1 MDRKHLPR
9 RQSLKP
15 SRALTIRD
23 VAKAAGVSV
32 STVSK
37 ALNGNGQLREETRTA
52 VRDVA
57 ERLRFRPNEMA
68 RSLPGPR
75 CFTVGLISIDRKGRF
90 SIPVLDGVE
99 DTLDAAQIS
108 VFLCNTADNPERE
121 RQHVHSLLAK
131 RVDGIIVTGE
141 RAVARPPLDLEG
153 EDIPVIYAFARV
165 DDPDSLSLLPD
176 DRGGG
181 ELAARHLVGLGRRR
195 FAHITGPAEA
205 EAVRHRREGFK
216 AVLAEHGIA
225 LAREHVLTGT
235 WSEAWGHVAVE
246 QLLATGAPLDAIF
259 CGSDQIARG
268 VVDALRD
275 RGMRVP
281 DDVAV
286 VGFDNWEPFAA
297 ASRPPLTTIDMN
309 LHELGRQAGMRL
321 LAQAR
326 DPAVRLRAERA
337 LSGKRAKAGV
347 LRLPCTLVVRESCGA
362 ARAE

>member
-9 RQSLKP
+9 RQSIKP

-52 VRDVA
+52 VRSVA

-75 CFTVGLISIDRKGRF
+75 TFTVGLISIDRKGRF

-99 DTLDAAQIS
+99 DALGVAGIS
-108 VFLCNTADNPERE
+108 VFLCNTANNPERE
-121 RQHVHSLLAK
+121 RQHVHSMLAK
-131 RVDGIIVTGE
+131 RVDGIIVTGG

-153 EDIPVIYAFARV
+153 EDIPVVYAFARV
-165 DDPDSLSLLPD
+165 DDPDSLCLLPD
-176 DRGGG
+176 DRGAGAG
-181 ELAARHLVGLGRRR
+181 VARHLVGLGRRR
-195 FAHITGPAEA
+195 FAHVTGPADA
-205 EAVRHRREGFK
+205 EAVRDRREGFE
-216 AVLAEHGIA
+216 AMLAEHGIA
-225 LAREHVLTGT
+225 LARERVLTGS
-235 WSEAWGHVAVE
+235 WSEAWGHAAVE
-246 QLLATGAPLDAIF
+246 RLLAPGAPLDAIF

-275 RGMRVP
+275 RGVRVP
-281 DDVAV
+281 DDVAI
-286 VGFDNWEPFAA
+286 VGFDNWEPFAE

-309 LHELGRQAGMRL
+309 LHELGRNAGMCLFAR
-321 LAQAR
+321 AR
-326 DPAVRLRAERA
+326 DPAVRA
-337 LSGKRAKAGV
+337 LADHALPDQRTKAGV
-347 LRLPCTLVVRESCGA
+347 LRLPCSLVIRESCGA
-362 ARAE
+362 VRAE

>member
-131 RVDGIIVTGE
+131 RVDGIIVTGG

-165 DDPDSLSLLPD
+165 DDPDSLCLLPD

-225 LAREHVLTGT
+225 LAREQVLTGT
-235 WSEAWGHVAVE
+235 WSEAWGHAAVDR
-246 QLLATGAPLDAIF
+246 LLATGAPLDAIF

-275 RGMRVP
+275 RGIRVP
-281 DDVAV
+281 DDVAI

-326 DPAVRLRAERA
+326 DPAVRSRADRA